1 MQNPKQLMAAA
12 TGAIVAL
19 LVVIAW
25 MAGMFNDRVEPGL
38 KELRPANNND
48 AIEVELVEID
58 VFEYATAS
66 IIPDETTRISSR
78 ILARITSVE
87 VRASQ
92 QVKKG
97 DVLARLEQSDL
108 KARMNQA
115 AEQVIAL
122 EARKIEAATNRN
134 RAEQLYKQQLIA
146 KADLDRAV
154 ANHDELVA
162 AKAAAELAL
171 DEAQTALAYSEIRAP
186 INGRIVDRLAEPG
199 DTVTPGAPI
208 LSLYNPR
215 SLQARA
221 DVRETLSVDLRIG
234 QEIVIEVPG
243 LNTSFDAA
251 IVEIVPAVNPGSRS
265 FQVKAAFD
273 YDERLLPGMYARM
286 KIPAKS
292 AQAIVVPQELVAQ
305 MGQLN
310 VVWVL
315 VDGSSQR
322 RFVELGEVTESGV
335 VVQSG
340 LQPGDKLLRPG
351 A

>member
-12 TGAIVAL
+12 TGAIIAM

-25 MAGMFNDRVEPGL
+25 MAGVFNDRVEPGL
-38 KELRPANNND
+38 KELRPASNSD
-48 AIEVELVEID
+48 ATEVELVEVD

-66 IIPDETTRISSR
+66 IIPVETTRISSR

-87 VRASQ
+87 VRAGQ

-97 DVLARLEQSDL
+97 DMLARLEKSDL
-108 KARMNQA
+108 QSRMNQA

-122 EARKIEAATNRN
+122 EARKVEAETNRA

-199 DTVTPGAPI
+199 DTVMPGAPI

-234 QEIVIEVPG
+234 QEIVIEVPS
-243 LNTSFDAA
+243 LNASFDAA

-273 YDERLLPGMYARM
+273 YDERLLPGMYARLR
-286 KIPAKS
+286 IPAKP
-292 AQAIVVPQELVAQ
+292 AEAIVIPQELVAQ

-315 VDGSSQR
+315 VNGSSQR
-322 RFVELGEVTESGV
+322 RFVELGEVTEGGV

-351 A
+351 V